1 MVTIFKADITTGNST
16 NKSQRNLLYI
26 ENGLQKLLE
35 KDKIQRERAKSGIF
49 FELVMKRYAECI
61 ELRRKYE
68 SRSEIKKQ
76 RIKNRVEQAKQ
87 VISGNK

>member
-35 KDKIQRERAKSGIF
+35 KDKIERES
-49 FELVMKRYAECI
+49 
-61 ELRRKYE
+61 
-68 SRSEIKKQ
+68 
-76 RIKNRVEQAKQ
+76 
-87 VISGNK
+87 

>member
-26 ENGLQKLLE
+26 ENGLQKLVE
-35 KDKIQRERAKSGIF
+35 KEKYIERERAKSGIF

-76 RIKNRVEQAKQ
+76 RIKNRVE
-87 VISGNK
+87 